1 MARHAHATHDSPP
14 PTAAPA
20 APITDIEGAIT
31 FPDGIPGFEA
41 CRRFVLLVS
50 EATAPLQRLE
60 SVEGPPAA
68 FVGIDPRLV
77 VPGYRCR
84 LAAADL
90 RSLQARE
97 DTPLVWLAL
106 VTVETDGTIAV
117 NLRAPIVVNP
127 TSMTGRQVL
136 PNDGLYPVRHV
147 VATEGQ

>member
-1 MARHAHATHDSPP
+1 MARHAHATHEPLPP
-14 PTAAPA
+14 NGPVDAARE
-20 APITDIEGAIT
+20 IEGAIA
-31 FPDGIPGFEA
+31 FPDGIPGFET
-41 CRRFVLLVS
+41 CRRFVLLAS

-60 SVEGPPAA
+60 AVDGPAAA

-84 LAAADL
+84 LSPADL

-106 VTVETDGTIAV
+106 VTVEADRTIAV
-117 NLRAPIVVNP
+117 NLRAPVVVNP
-127 TSMTGRQVL
+127 ERMTGRQVL

-147 VATEGQ
+147 IATEGR

>member
-1 MARHAHATHDSPP
+1 MARHAHATHEALPP
-14 PTAAPA
+14 AAAPVE
-20 APITDIEGAIT
+20 PSNEIEGAIT

-41 CRRFVLLVS
+41 CRRFVLL
-50 EATAPLQRLE
+50 EAEAAAPLQRLE

-68 FVGIDPRLV
+68 FVGIDPRVV

-84 LAAADL
+84 LSPADL
-90 RSLQARE
+90 RSLQARD

-106 VTVETDGTIAV
+106 VTVEADGTIAV

-127 TSMTGRQVL
+127 ERMTGRQVL

-147 VATEGQ
+147 IATEGQ